1 MKKSTLIIMAVAA
14 LAAQLIGIQPLGAQ
28 QFFKASVHAE
38 GVSTNHAGQF
48 THHELRNHDL
58 IRQCAMEK
66 GLTNL
71 TGLSLVYNRTADAVQ
86 VVSGTNHTLVCTPLT
101 FANGTWL
108 MNSNGT
114 KVQRLAWVYW
124 ETNMTAN
131 GTLLATERY
140 AYGPT
145 NQLVFFS
152 LQGQLQFAVPADG
165 TNGPVIY
172 GGSIAAGSDLDED
185 EDENSHHHHD
195 RD

>member
-1 MKKSTLIIMAVAA
+1 MKRSTLIIMAVAA
-14 LAAQLIGIQPLGAQ
+14 LVAQLIGIQPLGAQ
-28 QFFKASVHAE
+28 QFFKASVNAV

-48 THHELRNHDL
+48 TQHPLRNHDL
-58 IRQCAMEK
+58 ILQCAMEK

-71 TGLSLVYNRTADAVQ
+71 TGLSLVYNRTADAVE
-86 VVSGTNHTLVCTPLT
+86 VVSGTNHTLVCTALT

-108 MNSNGT
+108 MNTNGT

-124 ETNMTAN
+124 ETNTTAN

-152 LQGQLQFAVPADG
+152 LNGQLQFAVPAAG

-172 GGSIAAGSDLDED
+172 RGSIAAGSDFDDFEGED
-185 EDENSHHHHD
+185 SED